1 MQQPGREQ
9 DTCAVVQSVAP
20 MPQEQVCI
28 TCSDSV
34 ATLRC
39 GPLAFFHVDTNVF
52 YITEVLKVNYS
63 IYVYIYPI

>member
-20 MPQEQVCI
+20 MPLEQVCI
-28 TCSDSV
+28 TCSHAD

-39 GPLAFFHVDTNVF
+39 GPLAFFHVNTNVF
-52 YITEVLKVNYS
+52 RTSKSKILRILKRG
-63 IYVYIYPI
+63 I